1 MLKVEE
7 MKALLKGYDLNSDGF
22 LTPHEVITSVVKSK
36 GEDYIP
42 TADEEDFFEM
52 LKSFTN
58 DDGRVKIKK
67 VTGAQVFKDSKN
79 MMLSF
84 KICILSII
92 KNNWTSEFA
101 LPDASCTG
109 ALKKEPKVA

>member
-1 MLKVEE
+1 

-67 VTGAQVFKDSKN
+67 VTGAQVFKDSK
-79 MMLSF
+79 
-84 KICILSII
+84 KY
-92 KNNWTSEFA
+92 
-101 LPDASCTG
+101 DAKYFVFSRLLQTLG
-109 ALKKEPKVA
+109 RS